1 MSGQESDAE
10 RNHEPS
16 ERKLEEARK
25 RGDLPRS
32 ADLAAAAVYGGF
44 VLAALGTGAAA
55 FSAAGQAGAMLLGQA
70 DRLAAEAMAAGRPA
84 AGALLGGLG
93 LALAPFFALP
103 AAAALLA
110 YAGQRA
116 IVFAP
121 ERIAPK
127 LSRLSPG
134 AALQQRF
141 GLDGLVE
148 FAKSAAKLGVVATI
162 LGLWLA
168 WRLPEILLTAA
179 VPAET
184 AIAALLGEALRF
196 LIVVAAVAAAFGA
209 ADWLWQRAAH
219 RRRNRMTRQELIEE
233 QKDAEGDPH
242 VKSAR
247 RARAQEIATNRML
260 LDVARADVVVVNPTH
275 YAVALRWDRASG
287 RAPVC
292 VAKGVDEIAAR
303 IRTRA
308 AEAGVPIHRDP
319 PTARALY
326 ATLAIGDEVPRDQYR
341 AVAAA
346 IRFAEAM
353 RKRAR
358 ARAGGGA
365 AP

>member
-1 MSGQESDAE
+1 MSEAGDDAE
-10 RNHEPS
+10 RSHEPS

-32 ADLAAAAVYGGF
+32 ADLATAAVYAGF
-44 VLAALGTGAAA
+44 VLAAFGAGAAA
-55 FSAAGQAGAMLLGQA
+55 LTAAGRAGAALLGGA
-70 DRLAAEAMAAGRPA
+70 DRLSVEAMAAGRPA
-84 AGALLGGLG
+84 AGALLSTVGA
-93 LALAPFFALP
+93 ALAPLLVVP

-110 YAGQRA
+110 WAGQRA

-121 ERIAPK
+121 DRIAPQ
-127 LSRLSPG
+127 LSRLSP
-134 AALQQRF
+134 AAAIRQRL

-148 FAKSAAKLGVVATI
+148 FAKSAAKLCVVALI
-162 LGLWLA
+162 LGLWLT
-168 WRLPEILLTAA
+168 WRLPDILLTLAQ
-179 VPAET
+179 PAE
-184 AIAALLGEALRF
+184 
-196 LIVVAAVAAAFGA
+196 AAVAALLAEALSFLVLVTAVAGVFGL
-209 ADWLWQRAAH
+209 ADWLWQHAAH
-219 RRRNRMTRQELIEE
+219 RRRNRMTRQEVIEE
-233 QKDAEGDPH
+233 HKDSEGDPH

-292 VAKGVDEIAAR
+292 VAKGVDEVAAR
-303 IRTRA
+303 IRARA
-308 AEAGVPIHRDP
+308 VEAGVPIHRDP
-319 PTARALY
+319 PTARALH
-326 ATLAIGDEVPRDQYR
+326 AAIGIGDEIPRDQYR

-353 RKRAR
+353 RRRAR
-358 ARAGGGA
+358 TRPGT